1 MQKEI
6 WVVDI
11 EASGLSPASY
21 PIEVGVFNGLREY
34 QSLISPAEPWTHWS
48 PKAEELHGI
57 SRVELYKTGT
67 SAPVVARSLNRLLG
81 TSTVFSD
88 HGDWD
93 GFWLKRL
100 FENAGIK
107 QTFAVEDISTLLG
120 NGQAGVF
127 DAYLGKLCKTKGYRA
142 HRALNDARIIHRA
155 VIYALSTGTQ
165 YPPVEE
171 ARRV

>member
-21 PIEVGVFNGLREY
+21 PIEVGVFNGRQEY

-48 PKAEELHGI
+48 LKAEELHGI
-57 SRVELYKTGT
+57 SREELDKTGT
-67 SAPVVARSLNRLLG
+67 SSPVVAGSLNRLLG
-81 TSTVFSD
+81 ASTVFSD

-93 GFWLKRL
+93 DFWLKRL

-107 QTFAVEDISTLLG
+107 QTFAVEDISTLLSD
-120 NGQAGVF
+120 GQAGVF
-127 DAYLGKLCKTKGYRA
+127 DAYLGKLRKTKEYRA
-142 HRALNDARIIHRA
+142 HRALDDARIIYRA
-155 VIYALSTGTQ
+155 IIYALSTGTQ
-165 YPPVEE
+165 YPVEK